1 MRIDNKSF
9 IDIESCEEIFSLESN
24 EATVTKISLDIEKI
38 PGCRYTIE
46 GGQIR
51 WCTVIKNNSE
61 IDLEDLTFR
70 DVLASGTS
78 YVTGSFTVNGTAAT
92 PIYDHATRVLT
103 YHIEKIEE
111 DEEITICFKVNVS

>member
-1 MRIDNKSF
+1 MKIDNKSF

-24 EATVTKISLDIEKI
+24 EAEVTKISLEIEKT

-51 WCTVIKNNSE
+51 WCTRIKNNSG

-78 YVTGSFTVNGTAAT
+78 YVTGSFMVNGSVAT
-92 PIYDHATRVLT
+92 PTISGQTLT
-103 YHIEKIEE
+103 YHIDELEE
-111 DEEITICFKVNVS
+111 DEEITICFKVHVN